1 MKIVIMYT
9 KFIQLIFMIILGAG
23 IVLASSEIA
32 TQQAQGEPTK
42 DHTNNL
48 MFYPEDLIQG
58 NKNAKVV
65 VIEYFS
71 LTCPH
76 CAYFH
81 KTVYLALK
89 AKYIETGK
97 IAYIQREF
105 IGNKQDFDSAVLARC
120 GGDMKRLKFYDVL
133 LNQQDSWAFNRN
145 FVEIL
150 TNIGQLGGVSPE
162 QYKTCLEDKTLGNV
176 LMSNTKLIARTPGF
190 AGTPAFVINNQLF
203 TGSFSIEEISARID
217 TLLSN

>member
-1 MKIVIMYT
+1 MYL
-9 KFIQLIFMIILGAG
+9 KFIKLLFILLLSTNTA
-23 IVLASSEIA
+23 LATSEV
-32 TQQAQGEPTK
+32 THQETETGEPTK
-42 DHTNNL
+42 DHTNNSAY
-48 MFYPEDLIQG
+48 YPEDLIQG
-58 NKNAKVV
+58 NKNASVI

-81 KTVYLALK
+81 KTIYPALK
-89 AKYIETGK
+89 AKYMDTGK

-133 LNQQDSWAFNRN
+133 LSQQESWAFNRN
-145 FVEIL
+145 FAEIL
-150 TNIGQLGGVSPE
+150 TNIGQLGGISPE
-162 QYKTCLEDKTLGNV
+162 QYKTCIEDKTLGNV

-190 AGTPAFVINNQLF
+190 IGTPAFVINNQLF
-203 TGSFSIEEISARID
+203 PGRFSLEELSAAIEA
-217 TLLSN
+217 LLNH